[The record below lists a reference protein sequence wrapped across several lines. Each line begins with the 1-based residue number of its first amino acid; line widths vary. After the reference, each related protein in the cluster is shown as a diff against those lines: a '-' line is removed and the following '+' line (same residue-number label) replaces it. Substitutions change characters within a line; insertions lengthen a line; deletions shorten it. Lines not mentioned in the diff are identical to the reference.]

1 MKCVHQAVL
10 DSSLPNHRKL
20 RKFSRALGMSKAEA
34 LGRLA
39 FVWLWV
45 AECCPDGVIPPAFD
59 ALDVADAAEFPGSP
73 EGFVEAL
80 VESGFLECA
89 EDGSLY
95 VHDWVEYS
103 GRQIARRA
111 HERERKAAYRTKRK
125 P

>member
-1 MKCVHQAVL
+1 M
-10 DSSLPNHRKL
+10 
-20 RKFSRALGMSKAEA
+20 AEYA
-34 LGRLA
+34 
-39 FVWLWV
+39 
-45 AECCPDGVIPPAFD
+45 PDGVIPPAFD

-80 VESGFLECA
+80 VEAGFLECA

-111 HERERKAAYRTKRK
+111 QERERKAAYREKCK
-125 P
+125 V